1 MVAGSGATGVD
12 WLGMATRSRS
22 VRLGPDAFE
31 LLAREAERRGVA
43 PETLADELLRAEL
56 APQANDALEQ
66 ALAGLAAVRAGQP
79 EVDAVAVAR
88 DARSDL
94 DARSS

>member
-1 MVAGSGATGVD
+1 
-12 WLGMATRSRS
+12 MATRSRS
-22 VRLGPDAFE
+22 VRLHPDAFD

-56 APQANDALEQ
+56 GAQASGDLEN

-88 DARSDL
+88 DARSEL
-94 DARSS
+94 DARNS